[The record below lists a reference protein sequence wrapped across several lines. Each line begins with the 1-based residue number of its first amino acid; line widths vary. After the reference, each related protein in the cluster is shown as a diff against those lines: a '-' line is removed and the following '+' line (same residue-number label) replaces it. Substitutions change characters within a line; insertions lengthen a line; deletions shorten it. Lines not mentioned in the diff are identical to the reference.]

1 MSGLCFLQKIKV
13 PQALVSAPQKL
24 RFVPEAF
31 REAIRLITE
40 EEETTCTS
48 INGIL
53 RVYPKCMAVGMVRAQ
68 VWHQLKKT

>member
-24 RFVPEAF
+24 GFVPEAF
-31 REAIRLITE
+31 REAIRLIT

-68 VWHQLKKT
+68 V